1 MILSNLQWLIVYFPC
16 FFLLYR
22 VCVCFLF
29 CRFAVFVFLCQIC
42 CSSFVPAFFMYFYCL
57 FVFNHN
63 VYCLCALD
71 HIVYDMCTRYTVHEF
86 KAQTCFPTHLTNPP
100 KTNDKNKAKRT
111 MFFFFGS
118 RRLIYSLNT
127 KFLLQMKNYKYLR
140 KFNACKSNFTLIF

>member
-1 MILSNLQWLIVYFPC
+1 MINCLFSLFFFAVSCVCLFFILSV
-16 FFLLYR
+16 R
-22 VCVCFLF
+22 CVCIFVPNLL
-29 CRFAVFVFLCQIC
+29 FVFCTRL
-42 CSSFVPAFFMYFYCL
+42 FFMYFYCL

-140 KFNACKSNFTLIF
+140 KFNACKSNCILIF